1 MKRTI
6 TICRIPE
13 WSEAV
18 LKTVALNGVGGS
30 VPLYGVQVH
39 NGALTTF
46 AYFPVPSRQKYEILP
61 WCKEHSAKVWGGM
74 PTGGYL
80 VHCHNGSGADC

>member
-1 MKRTI
+1 MKRT

-30 VPLYGVQVH
+30 IPLCGARVH
-39 NGALTTF
+39 TKANPTTF
-46 AYFPVPSRQKYEILP
+46 AYFQVPKDKNTKSYRGVMSMLQGEGLKTFR
-61 WCKEHSAKVWGGM
+61 WV
-74 PTGGYL
+74 
-80 VHCHNGSGADC
+80 SGALP